1 MHTMEIRS
9 IISYIY
15 EETSNLEKLMR
26 EEIDDIIR
34 ENALRWLSYSIS
46 QSILDLF
53 STLVAELGL
62 RKPPTYAEIA
72 KPLLERGLIDNLLY
86 NDIARIARFR
96 NRIAHTYRKISL
108 KELLEETRWLMRK
121 TPEILNKIIY
131 IIESENI
138 DPAESVI
145 EDLRRIL
152 RNIGDE
158 KDFIIA
164 FILFGSRARG
174 DHREDSDLDIAV
186 LSKRSLDEDEIFKLS
201 KEISDKLNF
210 PIDKIDL
217 VDLSRASNEL
227 IYKILRDGIP
237 LYVRDYESYRRWVV
251 HEYIRILDEEE
262 GFLETYYRRIKRKIS
277 SK

>member
-1 MHTMEIRS
+1 MEIRS

-15 EETSNLEKLMR
+15 EETNNLEKLMR

-34 ENALRWLSYSIS
+34 ENAIKWLSYSIS

-53 STLVAELGL
+53 SALVAELGL

-145 EDLRRIL
+145 EYLRRIL
-152 RNIGDE
+152 RNMGDE
-158 KDFIIA
+158 NDFIIA

-201 KEISDKLNF
+201 KEISDKLNL

-251 HEYIRILDEEE
+251 HEYIRVLDEEE

>member
-1 MHTMEIRS
+1 MEIRS
-9 IISYIY
+9 VISYIY

-72 KPLLERGLIDNLLY
+72 KSLLERGLIDNLLY

-131 IIESENI
+131 IIKSENI

-145 EDLRRIL
+145 EDLRQIL

>member
-9 IISYIY
+9 VISYIY

-72 KPLLERGLIDNLLY
+72 KSLLERGLIDNLLY

-108 KELLEETRWLMRK
+108 KELLEEIEWLMRK